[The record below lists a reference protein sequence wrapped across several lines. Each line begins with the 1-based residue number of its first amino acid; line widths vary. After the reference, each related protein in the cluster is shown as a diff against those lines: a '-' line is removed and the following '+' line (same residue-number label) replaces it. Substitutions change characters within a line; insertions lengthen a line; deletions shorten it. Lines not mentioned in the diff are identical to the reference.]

1 MLDLIIRN
9 GKVVDGTG
17 LPAYTGDIRINNVK
31 IVITGSFKELAKE
44 SRSRLL
50 LGGI

>member
-17 LPAYTGDIRINNVK
+17 LPAYTGDIGINNGK
-31 IVITGSFKELAKE
+31 IVIT
-44 SRSRLL
+44 
-50 LGGI
+50 